1 MDSLITSDE
10 PRPEDNEIQKQNSVV
25 EYDSKPGSS
34 LAPRGLGPD
43 IDTKFSIGSMIQK
56 GEAGREE
63 YGVIRWLGYLKA
75 NSDEIMAGVEMV
87 CIIFNYFRV
96 YNTG

>member
-1 MDSLITSDE
+1 MDSLITSDK
-10 PRPEDNEIQKQNSVV
+10 PRPEDNEKQKQHSVV
-25 EYDSKPGSS
+25 ESDSSF
-34 LAPRGLGPD
+34 APRGLGPD
-43 IDTKFSIGSMIQK
+43 IHTKFSIGSMIQK

-87 CIIFNYFRV
+87 CIIFNFCKHCL
-96 YNTG
+96 